1 MTLLRT
7 GVIGMLALVILAA
20 GLLRALWRQG
30 SDPST
35 SLLAPGIFPALLV
48 TQLVWFLTWEPGNE
62 VGIIIGLALALA
74 SSRFRGSY
82 DLGSPTPRRGTQI
95 RVRE

>member
-7 GVIGMLALVILAA
+7 GVIGMAAFVILAA
-20 GLLRALWRQG
+20 GLLRALWRLE
-30 SDPST
+30 SDSKT

-48 TQLVWFLTWEPGNE
+48 TQLVWFLTWVPGNE

-74 SSRFRGSY
+74 GLPQMMGTRSCRIWGLSSGNGGFSR
-82 DLGSPTPRRGTQI
+82 
-95 RVRE
+95 